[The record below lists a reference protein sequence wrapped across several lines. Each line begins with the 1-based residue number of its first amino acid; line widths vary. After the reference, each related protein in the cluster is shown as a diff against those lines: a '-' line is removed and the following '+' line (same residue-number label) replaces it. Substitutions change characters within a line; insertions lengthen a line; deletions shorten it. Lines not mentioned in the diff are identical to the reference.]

1 MDIGSAVGRKKG
13 VTEDQLMALA
23 DHASSD
29 VFSPAEKAALRLADA
44 MAATPAVV
52 SDDLFR
58 ELRGH
63 FDEPQLVEL
72 AAAIAWEHY
81 RSRFNKVFDIQSD
94 EFSEGAF
101 CVIPSRL
108 PKQMLAPE

>member
-1 MDIGSAVGRKKG
+1 MDIGSAVGRQKG
-13 VTEDQLMALA
+13 VTEEQLVALG
-23 DHASSD
+23 DHANAQ
-29 VFSPAEKAALRLADA
+29 VFSPAEKVALRLADA

-52 SDDLFR
+52 PDDLFR

-81 RSRFNKVFDIQSD
+81 RSRFNKVFDIESD
-94 EFSEGAF
+94 EFSEGAV
-101 CVIPSRL
+101 CVIPARM
-108 PKQMLAPE
+108 PKLMAPE